1 MKLEDRITE
10 ALRSP
15 LPPQIRTALDLRV
28 RAAIAATPP
37 RRRRRIWVTR
47 GLVFAGLLAIAVP
60 SVIVGGMLL
69 TESPDGLAGAH
80 EFAGEI
86 EAAKGMVPLPEG
98 RTWPPFLRPDPN
110 ATYSR
115 GGGLPTVES
124 VATCI
129 WFDEWL
135 DARAAG
141 DEQGEAIAAATI
153 ADIPTWQAWNSHFFD
168 QSYRDHRGRIIA
180 AVERGDA
187 VPVEAEMNL
196 NCGWVIDE

>member
-1 MKLEDRITE
+1 MTLEDRITE

-15 LPPQIRTALDLRV
+15 LPHQTRTALDLRV
-28 RAAIAATPP
+28 RAAIAASPRP
-37 RRRRRIWVTR
+37 RRHRIWVTR

-69 TESPDGLAGAH
+69 TESPNGLAGAT

-86 EAAKGMVPLPEG
+86 EAAKLAVPLPPG
-98 RTWPPFLRPDPN
+98 RTWPEFLRPDPN
-110 ATYSR
+110 ASYSR
-115 GGGLPTVES
+115 GGGLPTIES

-141 DEQGEAIAAATI
+141 DEPREAAAAATI
-153 ADIPTWQAWNSHFFD
+153 ADIPTWRSWNSHFFD
-168 QSYRDHRGRIIA
+168 QSYRDHRGRIIG

-187 VPVEAEMNL
+187 APVEAEMNL
-196 NCGWVIDE
+196 NCGWVSDE